1 MKKLR
6 EARNEYLRELGIDF
20 KSQNSRHRTHVY
32 ARNAFICASRG
43 LFTTEIIGEVWRRD
57 HSSVCYATKQH
68 QINLKFS
75 KEYGHYYE
83 IAKRHLSKIHTPIVR
98 KVALR
103 DAQTLTYENRELK
116 AQVKHLEYEIKHL
129 SSLVEFYCNRY
140 GKKD

>member
-20 KSQNSRHRTHVY
+20 KAQNSRQRTHVF
-32 ARNAFICASRG
+32 ARSAFICASRG
-43 LFTTEIIGEVWRRD
+43 LFTTEVIGEVWKRN
-57 HSSVCYATKQH
+57 HSSVCHATKQH

-75 KEYGHYYE
+75 KEYSNYYE
-83 IAKRHLSKIHTPIVR
+83 VAKKHLSKIHTPPVR

-103 DAQTLTYENRELK
+103 DAQTLTQENRELK
-116 AQVKHLEYEIKHL
+116 AQVKHLEYEVKHL
-129 SSLVEFYCNRY
+129 SSIVEFYYKRY